1 MAFKIEDRVRETT
14 TTTGTGTINLGG
26 AVTNFETFASNLS
39 NSDTTYYAIVDNTN
53 GAFEVGLGTFSTGS
67 PNTLSR
73 SAIASSN
80 SNNLVN
86 FGVATKEVFI
96 TVPASK
102 MVVEDGSNNVAI
114 GGTVTATAF
123 SGSGASLTG
132 VDVVNDTSPQLGG
145 NLDVNGNDIVSTSGD
160 ANIEVAP
167 HGTGGLVVKGNTTGS
182 ENQGKIILNC
192 QNNSHGQTIK
202 AQPHNLGVTNEM
214 LLPKDGNSTLV
225 SEIST
230 QTLTNKTLTSPVI
243 ETVTGSTITLDS
255 AGDIT
260 LDAGG
265 ADVTLKDD
273 GTTFGSLTNSSGE
286 LVVKSGSTPTTAMT
300 FSGANVT
307 LAGNLTVNGTTTTV
321 NSTTL
326 TVDDP
331 IITLGGDSAPGSDDN
346 KDRGVEFRYHT
357 GSAAK
362 VGFFGFD
369 DSGTAFTFIPDATNS
384 SEVFSGS
391 VGNVV
396 FGVGTFGSLDVSGN
410 VDVDGILE
418 ADAMTF
424 SGANVTLAGNLT
436 VNGTTTT
443 VNSTTLTVD
452 DPIITLGGDSAPGSD
467 DNKDRGVE
475 FRYHTGSAAKVG
487 FFGFD
492 DSGTAFTFIPDAT
505 NSSEVF
511 SGSVGNVVFGVGT
524 FGSLDVS
531 GNVDVDGI
539 LEADAMTL
547 NGTSITTTAT
557 LSTGI
562 SNGNVLVANANIV
575 DNDFLRVDGTSI
587 EGRSASELVT
597 DIGAATTDDI
607 IALSIALG

>member
-1 MAFKIEDRVRETT
+1 MAFKIEDRVKESTV
-14 TTTGTGTINLGG
+14 TTGTGTLTLAA
-26 AVTNFETFASNLS
+26 AVTNFERFSANLS

-53 GAFEVGLGTFSTGS
+53 NTFEVGLGTYSS
-67 PNTLSR
+67 NTLAR
-73 SAIASSN
+73 GTIFASSN
-80 SNNLVN
+80 SGNKVDL
-86 FGVATKEVFI
+86 GIGTKEVFI

-102 MVVEDGSNNVAI
+102 IVVEDGSNNVAI

-145 NLDVNGNDIVSTSGD
+145 NLDMNGNDIVTTSNAD
-160 ANIEVAP
+160 LELAP
-167 HGTGGLVVKGNTTGS
+167 NGTGHVTVKGNT
-182 ENQGKIILNC
+182 NQGAIQFNC
-192 QNNSHGQTIK
+192 ENNSHGQIVI
-202 AQPHNLGVTNEM
+202 AAPHSESANNTLT
-214 LLPKDGNSTLV
+214 LPSTGGDARLV
-225 SEIST
+225 STAST
-230 QTLTNKTLTSPVI
+230 ATLTNKTLTSPVI

-273 GTTFGSLTNSSGE
+273 GTTYGSLTNSSGE

-369 DSGTAFTFIPDATNS
+369 DDTGKFTFIPDATNN

-391 VGNVV
+391 VGNVA
-396 FGVGTFGSLDVSGN
+396 FGIGTFSSLDISGD
-410 VDVDGILE
+410 VDVDGTLE
-418 ADAMTF
+418 ADA
-424 SGANVTLAGNLT
+424 
-436 VNGTTTT
+436 
-443 VNSTTLTVD
+443 
-452 DPIITLGGDSAPGSD
+452 ITL
-467 DNKDRGVE
+467 N
-475 FRYHTGSAAKVG
+475 
-487 FFGFD
+487 
-492 DSGTAFTFIPDAT
+492 
-505 NSSEVF
+505 
-511 SGSVGNVVFGVGT
+511 
-524 FGSLDVS
+524 DVA
-531 GNVDVDGI
+531 V
-539 LEADAMTL
+539 
-547 NGTSITTTAT
+547 TSTAT

-562 SNGNVLVANANIV
+562 SNGNVLVANANVV

-587 EGRSASELVT
+587 EGRSASELAT
-597 DIGAATTDDI
+597 DIGAATTDDAT
-607 IALSIALG
+607 ALAIALG

>member
-1 MAFKIEDRVRETT
+1 MAFKIEDRVKESTV
-14 TTTGTGTINLGG
+14 TTGTGTLTLAA
-26 AVTNFETFASNLS
+26 AVTNFERFSANLS

-53 GAFEVGLGTFSTGS
+53 NTFEVGLGTYSS
-67 PNTLSR
+67 NTLAR
-73 SAIASSN
+73 GTIFASSN
-80 SNNLVN
+80 SGNKVDL
-86 FGVATKEVFI
+86 GVGTKEVFI

-102 MVVEDGSNNVAI
+102 IVVEDGSNNVAI
-114 GGTVTATAF
+114 GGTVTATGF

-145 NLDVNGNDIVSTSGD
+145 NLDVNGSDIISASGD

-167 HGTGGLVVKGNTTGS
+167 HGTGGLVVKGNNTGS

-192 QNNSHGQTIK
+192 QNNSHGQTLK
-202 AQPHNLGVTNEM
+202 SQPHNLAASNTL
-214 LLPKDGNSTLV
+214 LLPGGNTIGNDNSTLV
-225 SEIST
+225 SEIGT
-230 QTLTNKTLTSPVI
+230 QTLTNKTLTTPVI
-243 ETVTGSTITLDS
+243 EEIDSTGSITLD
-255 AGDIT
+255 AATDII

-369 DSGTAFTFIPDATNS
+369 DDTGKFTFIPDATNN

-391 VGNVV
+391 VGNVA
-396 FGVGTFGSLDVSGN
+396 FGIGTFSSLDISGD
-410 VDVDGILE
+410 VDVDGTLE
-418 ADAMTF
+418 ADA
-424 SGANVTLAGNLT
+424 
-436 VNGTTTT
+436 
-443 VNSTTLTVD
+443 
-452 DPIITLGGDSAPGSD
+452 ITL
-467 DNKDRGVE
+467 N
-475 FRYHTGSAAKVG
+475 
-487 FFGFD
+487 
-492 DSGTAFTFIPDAT
+492 
-505 NSSEVF
+505 
-511 SGSVGNVVFGVGT
+511 
-524 FGSLDVS
+524 DVA
-531 GNVDVDGI
+531 V
-539 LEADAMTL
+539 
-547 NGTSITTTAT
+547 TSTAT

-562 SNGNVLVANANIV
+562 SNTNVLVANANVV

>member
-1 MAFKIEDRVRETT
+1 MALKIADRVRETT

-26 AVTNFETFASNLS
+26 AVTNFETFAANLS

-53 GAFEVGLGTFSTGS
+53 GDFEVGLGTFATGS
-67 PNTLSR
+67 PNTLARTTPIS
-73 SAIASSN
+73 SSN
-80 SNNLVN
+80 SNSAVN
-86 FGVATKEVFI
+86 FGSGTKDVFI
-96 TVPASK
+96 TTPASK
-102 MVVEDGSNNVAI
+102 MAFLNASGSLI
-114 GGTVTATAF
+114 SSGGT
-123 SGSGASLTG
+123 SLME
-132 VDVVNDTSPQLGG
+132 VANDTTPQLGG
-145 NLDVNGNDIVSTSGD
+145 NLDVNGNSIVSTSNG
-160 ANIEVAP
+160 NIAITPNGSGVVRLDGNVDIQSGTIDLKNSGSRSKINFYCESGNAHFQVLQAAP
-167 HGTGGLVVKGNTTGS
+167 HSESASNTLTLPSTGGDV
-182 ENQGKIILNC
+182 
-192 QNNSHGQTIK
+192 
-202 AQPHNLGVTNEM
+202 
-214 LLPKDGNSTLV
+214 DLV
-225 SEIST
+225 STAST
-230 QTLTNKTLTSPVI
+230 ATLTNKTLTSPVI
-243 ETVTGSTITLDS
+243 ETITGSTITLDS

-331 IITLGGDSAPGSDDN
+331 IITLGGDSAPASDDN

-369 DSGTAFTFIPDATNS
+369 DSGTAFTFIPDATNN

-396 FGVGTFGSLDVSGN
+396 FDVGTFGSLDVSGD
-410 VDVDGILE
+410 VDVDG
-418 ADAMTF
+418 T
-424 SGANVTLAGNLT
+424 
-436 VNGTTTT
+436 
-443 VNSTTLTVD
+443 
-452 DPIITLGGDSAPGSD
+452 
-467 DNKDRGVE
+467 
-475 FRYHTGSAAKVG
+475 
-487 FFGFD
+487 
-492 DSGTAFTFIPDAT
+492 
-505 NSSEVF
+505 
-511 SGSVGNVVFGVGT
+511 
-524 FGSLDVS
+524 
-531 GNVDVDGI
+531 

-547 NGTSITTTAT
+547 NGTTITTTAT

-562 SNGNVLVANANIV
+562 SNGNVLVANANVV

-587 EGRSASELVT
+587 EGRSASELAT
-597 DIGAATTDDI
+597 DIGAATTDDAT
-607 IALSIALG
+607 ALAIALG

>member
-1 MAFKIEDRVRETT
+1 MAFVIADRVRETT
-14 TTTGTGTINLGG
+14 TTTGTGTITLGG
-26 AVTNFETFASNLS
+26 AVTNFETFTANLS

-53 GAFEVGLGTFSTGS
+53 SDFEVGLGTFTASGT
-67 PNTLSR
+67 TLAR
-73 SAIASSN
+73 SVLASSN
-80 SNNLVN
+80 SNNLVD
-86 FGVATKEVFI
+86 FGAGTKDVFI
-96 TVPASK
+96 TIPASK
-102 MVVEDGSNNVAI
+102 MVVEDGSNNVSI

-145 NLDVNGNDIVSTSGD
+145 ALDVQTHDIVTISNRD
-160 ANIEVAP
+160 LELAP
-167 HGTGGLVVKGNTTGS
+167 NGTGKVVVKGND
-182 ENQGKIILNC
+182 NQGAIKLNC
-192 QNNSHGQTIK
+192 EANSHGQTII
-202 AQPHNLGVTNEM
+202 AAPHSESANNTLT
-214 LLPKDGNSTLV
+214 LPSTGGDARLV
-225 SEIST
+225 SATST
-230 QTLTNKTLTSPVI
+230 ATLTNKTLTSPVI
-243 ETVTGSTITLDS
+243 ETITGSTITLDS

-273 GTTFGSLTNSSGE
+273 GTTYGSLTNSSGE

-369 DSGTAFTFIPDATNS
+369 DSGTAFTFIPDATNN

-391 VGNVV
+391 VGNVA
-396 FGVGTFGSLDVSGN
+396 FGIGTFSSLDISGD
-410 VDVDGILE
+410 VDVDGTLE
-418 ADAMTF
+418 ADA
-424 SGANVTLAGNLT
+424 
-436 VNGTTTT
+436 
-443 VNSTTLTVD
+443 
-452 DPIITLGGDSAPGSD
+452 ITL
-467 DNKDRGVE
+467 N
-475 FRYHTGSAAKVG
+475 
-487 FFGFD
+487 
-492 DSGTAFTFIPDAT
+492 
-505 NSSEVF
+505 
-511 SGSVGNVVFGVGT
+511 
-524 FGSLDVS
+524 DVA
-531 GNVDVDGI
+531 V
-539 LEADAMTL
+539 
-547 NGTSITTTAT
+547 TSTAT

-562 SNGNVLVANANIV
+562 SNGNVLVANANVV

-587 EGRSASELVT
+587 EGRSASELAT
-597 DIGAATTDDI
+597 DIGAATTDDAT
-607 IALSIALG
+607 ALAIALG